1 MALDSRKIGRPRPV
15 RATVPVSRREF
26 DDLVVQVQQTIA
38 AVERLQQD
46 YLIQVRRSGE
56 LQAIVNRLV
65 QHVQATT
72 ATVAK
77 PDGIE

>member
-1 MALDSRKIGRPRPV
+1 MPLDTRKIRRPRRA

-26 DDLVVQVQQTIA
+26 EELVVQVQQTIA
-38 AVERLQQD
+38 AVERLQHD

-56 LQAIVNRLV
+56 LQVMVNRLV
-65 QHVQATT
+65 QHVQAIT
-72 ATVAK
+72 ATLAK